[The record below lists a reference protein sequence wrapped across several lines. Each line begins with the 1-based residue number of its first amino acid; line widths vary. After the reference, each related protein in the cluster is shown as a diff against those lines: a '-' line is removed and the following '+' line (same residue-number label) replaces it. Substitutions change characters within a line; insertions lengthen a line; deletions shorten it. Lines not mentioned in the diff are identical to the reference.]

1 MKNACYGRTEQQT
14 SDSASERLL
23 SVANELFCREGIHAT
38 GIKKVLDESGVAR
51 RTLYEHFGSKEN
63 LVRAVLQRESALWL
77 GWFRDFILDKADTPR
92 DQLLTIFD
100 ALKVWFEDESF
111 FGCAFINSV
120 MESHKRDDA
129 IRELAQQHRED
140 TNRFIYELADAAR
153 AKDAH
158 LLAEQLGIL
167 VDGAIVGAVTLLS
180 SEPALQAKMAAQ
192 VLVDAAIE
200 SA

>member
-1 MKNACYGRTEQQT
+1 
-14 SDSASERLL
+14 
-23 SVANELFCREGIHAT
+23 VANELFCREGIHAT

-63 LVRAVLQRESALWL
+63 LVHAVLQRESALWL
-77 GWFRDFILDKADTPR
+77 DWFRTFILDNADTPR
-92 DQLLTIFD
+92 DQLLCIFD
-100 ALKVWFEDESF
+100 ALKIWFEDDSF

-120 MESHKRDDA
+120 MESHKQDDA

-140 TNRFIYELADAAR
+140 TNNFIRQLAVAANT
-153 AKDAH
+153 ANPQ

-167 VDGAIVGAVTLLS
+167 IDGAIVGAVTLLS
-180 SEPALQAKMAAQ
+180 SDPAIQAKMAAE

-200 SA
+200 NVQSPLSVVKQSYTS